1 MTVICSRSGIIVRQ
15 VFTLLRLEQR
25 GKVKIRNR
33 TAGKE
38 ILDSGVSKVHSLF
51 PSLHRTR
58 AG

>member
-25 GKVKIRNR
+25 GKVKIRNG

-38 ILDSGVSKVHSLF
+38 ILIQE
-51 PSLHRTR
+51 
-58 AG
+58 